1 MQNLCE
7 ICFESVKGIGIS
19 FVWQVRL
26 YIFLAIAFQSMKT
39 GRNIWVDLTT
49 IELPRPVIEAVVW
62 QIVLYDISLCERR
75 TVKQY

>member
-26 YIFLAIAFQSMKT
+26 CIFLAIAFQSMKT
-39 GRNIWVDLTT
+39 CRNIWVDLTT
-49 IELPRPVIEAVVW
+49 IELSRPVIEAVVW
-62 QIVLYDISLCERR
+62 QIVLYDILLFERR
-75 TVKQY
+75 TMKKY